1 MSEWRESLDEDKKRK
16 LMKMAQELV
25 SEKRRV
31 ILERRKMRFQERE
44 KMTEKKEAKER
55 IERQER

>member
-16 LMKMAQELV
+16 LMKMAQESV